1 MYARDVHVMER
12 ALLSYGTFRIYSR
25 GLCIAHLPVT
35 PLSFHVYFEN
45 LSKTWGRGKRR
56 GSSPESASRLSK
68 HAEPIQIFF
77 FHFLADVISASAQR
91 DFCVST
97 DPHK

>member
-12 ALLSYGTFRIYSR
+12 ALFSYGTFGIYSL
-25 GLCIAHLPVT
+25 GLYLPVT
-35 PLSFHVYFEN
+35 PLNFHVYYEN
-45 LSKTWGRGKRR
+45 LSKTWARGKRR

-91 DFCVST
+91 DFRVST
-97 DPHK
+97 DPQK